1 MENAIELH
9 QALHG
14 YGDEHQLLSSSI
26 RLTRE
31 QQWQM
36 LVMSDLSGPAF
47 RAGFESYLTGYPLA
61 GGGLYCFARTWYA
74 PELPRP
80 GCVWTHTILIS
91 DTDVA
96 RISDF
101 RSILPHFRRPS
112 STKDVD
118 SYGGPIYENSSAQL
132 PHDFD
137 GEVCSAL
144 LYLLYWSASGT
155 VAITSNS
162 SRPYEELVL
171 AVFSQQWPRLRR
183 NFSFCTGALAIR
195 DPAFDCVVAPHDALR
210 QDAVGRSAITLMPA
224 DPKLM
229 GEQSSEDWVR
239 VAVNDLLMTDLERPL
254 RRFLW
259 KFGPDYIEGRKA
271 FRPLCEIY
279 LAASRS
285 RESVEQALSATAH
298 FFPDID
304 SAVRLKTEFFGSRG
318 SFSRE
323 SRGEALVL
331 QALVTHPAGGCVPED
346 IAAIE
351 QRARLLVRSEKDGAI
366 RVAVAASSVGGIR
379 AEQYLDGFAA
389 GVISNPELLYVMS
402 PSLKSDLLTRNPA
415 LLTLPELW
423 RGPTDQ
429 QLAIAAHVA
438 SLRSLSRL
446 AAPITRA
453 ILSAEAWPC
462 LPSVLAKFGKGAVA
476 ETLAWVD
483 QIPQSTLSLEQPVLE
498 ALGEQRS
505 VLAEVLQQKPLGA
518 RALRVASALLDP
530 RADVIRAL
538 GAKVW
543 VGLVGADITSRPLT
557 PKYVLRHSCSAWGCL
572 FREKEMF
579 S

>member
-1 MENAIELH
+1 
-9 QALHG
+9 
-14 YGDEHQLLSSSI
+14 
-26 RLTRE
+26 
-31 QQWQM
+31 
-36 LVMSDLSGPAF
+36 
-47 RAGFESYLTGYPLA
+47 
-61 GGGLYCFARTWYA
+61 
-74 PELPRP
+74 
-80 GCVWTHTILIS
+80 
-91 DTDVA
+91 
-96 RISDF
+96 
-101 RSILPHFRRPS
+101 
-112 STKDVD
+112 
-118 SYGGPIYENSSAQL
+118 
-132 PHDFD
+132 
-137 GEVCSAL
+137 L

-543 VGLVGADITSRPLT
+543 VGLVGADIHLASLNAEVRSKAFLLSLGLSLSGEGDVQLVREGFSTVYDAARTSRLDDEVWHFLEPYLPWYLATWDRCARLIRGVVRLFVDRHWPASEFLATYAVGEQLT
-557 PKYVLRHSCSAWGCL
+557 RALEEADRSGGGRRYIKKMRKLIAIGSLGVDKTHLEAV
-572 FREKEMF
+572 KEYW
-579 S
+579 SRR